1 MNYYTREFI
10 NISGRHLLQLCS
22 FLQKSELR
30 YENDAEYT
38 LNYYNDSDEIIATG
52 SICGNVFKYIA
63 VAEEAQGEG
72 IAAALVSGLV
82 SRAHLSGRRK
92 MFLFTKIANK
102 PLFQS
107 LGFFALAETDTVVLM
122 ENSRNGLTD
131 YINSLDKG
139 NGVQGAV
146 VMNCNPFTLGHRF
159 LVSRAAECVDTLHVF
174 VVKEDKSEFPF
185 KDRFMLVKK
194 GCEDIPNVLIHDSG
208 DYIISYA
215 TFPTYFIK
223 NKADSNKINAE
234 LDLTLFGGKIAPALN
249 IKKRFVGTEPFCKV
263 TDSYNDCMKKILP
276 RFGIDVVEIERFNN
290 ISAGAVRTALARKDW
305 DTIKNLVPN
314 STLEYLIAKSGGA
327 THEN

>member
-1 MNYYTREFI
+1 M
-10 NISGRHLLQLCS
+10 NISGKYLSRLCS
-22 FLQKSELR
+22 FLQKSELD

-38 LNYYNDSDEIIATG
+38 LNYYDDSDEIIATG

-82 SRAHLSGRRK
+82 SRAHLLGRRK
-92 MFLFTKIANK
+92 MFLFTKIINK
-102 PLFQS
+102 SLFQS
-107 LGFFALAETDTVVLM
+107 LGFFPLAETDTVVLM
-122 ENSRNGLTD
+122 ENNRNGLTD

-185 KDRFMLVKK
+185 NDRIMLVKK
-194 GCEDIPNVLIHDSG
+194 GCELIPNILIHDSG

-234 LDLTLFGGKIAPALN
+234 LDLTLFAGKIAPALN

-290 ISAGAVRTALARKDW
+290 ISASAVRTALSKKDW

-314 STLEYLIAKSGGA
+314 STFEYLVAKSEGA
-327 THEN
+327 NHEN